1 MSSKTNNVVSLR
13 ARAFDG
19 IANLF
24 SRLGTTADRQAHTAY
39 YVPLLS
45 QLQIEAAYRG
55 SWLTRKVHDLVPFE
69 MTRAG
74 REWQADKAQ
83 IVSLEK
89 EEKRLAIWP
98 KLGEALRVARLHGG
112 SALILGVRS
121 GMPDQPLNPDQVR
134 KGALQYAF
142 VASRFQLS
150 APLGMENDPLSE
162 YFGQPAMYEL
172 QGAKGS
178 RVRIHPSRVIPFHG
192 APIPT
197 GALACAHIDQFWGD
211 PLLLSVKSA
220 IDNAET
226 SQAAI
231 ATLLH
236 EMKQDVISI
245 PGLSDMIGSAEHEAN
260 LAVRIEAINRLK
272 SMFSTLLLDG
282 GDDQGNGAEKWET
295 RQLSFA
301 QHPELLRQFIAIVAG
316 AADIPVTRLMG
327 ESPGGLNSTGKGE
340 QADFNRMIEAQQE
353 AALTPA
359 LHRLDEILVRS
370 ALGSFPDTVT
380 FEYGCLAEGDEG
392 AGATTEKTEI
402 ESAKLL
408 HDLNLIPGDALA
420 KALVNRLI
428 ESGRWPGL
436 EKAIDESAGELGLP
450 PDDNANVPDPT
461 EPGAD
466 PSAPPAPNAA
476 AAAKAAAM
484 AKQGTV
490 TRDQALALIA
500 DAAPRSLYVS
510 RKLLNTGE
518 FIAWAKGQG
527 FDTTL
532 AESDLHVTVA
542 YSRAPVDWLKAGE
555 AYDWDNPKDG
565 KLVISPGGAR
575 LVEKFDGG
583 AVVLAFV
590 SSSLS
595 YRHEQLK
602 EAGAD
607 WGYLEYQPHI
617 TITYAAPEGLDL
629 AKVEPYRGKLEFGPE
644 IFAEVDEDWSANV
657 NEE

>member
-1 MSSKTNNVVSLR
+1 MSGNVVSLR

-24 SRLGTTADRQAHTAY
+24 SRLGTTADRQTNTVY
-39 YVPLLS
+39 WTPIIGQQ
-45 QLQIEAAYRG
+45 QLEAAYRG

-74 REWQADKAQ
+74 RDWQADKTQ
-83 IVSLEK
+83 ITALEK
-89 EEKRLAIWP
+89 EEKRLRVWAKIAD
-98 KLGEALRVARLHGG
+98 ALRVARLHGG
-112 SALILGVRS
+112 SAIILGVRS
-121 GMPDQPLNPDQVR
+121 GMPDQPLAVERLGKNMLR
-134 KGALQYAF
+134 YMI

-150 APLGMENDPLSE
+150 APRGMDNDPESD
-162 YFGQPAMYEL
+162 YYGQPAMYAL
-172 QGAKGS
+172 RGAKGNE
-178 RVRIHPSRVIPFHG
+178 VLIHPSRVITFHG
-192 APIPT
+192 APVPS
-197 GALACAHIDQFWGD
+197 GALACSQLDQFWGD
-211 PLLLSVKSA
+211 PLLLSIKSA

-226 SQAAI
+226 SQAAV

-245 PGLSDMIGSAEHEAN
+245 PGLSEMIGSEELEAR
-260 LAVRIEAINRLK
+260 LAARIEAINRLK

-282 GDDQGNGAEKWET
+282 GDDEGKGGEKWET

-301 QHPELLRQFIAIVAG
+301 QHPELLRQFISIVAG

-327 ESPGGLNSTGKGE
+327 ESPGGLQSTGKGE

-353 AALTPA
+353 AVLTPA

-370 ALGSFPDTVT
+370 ALGSFPDTVS
-380 FEYGCLAEGDEG
+380 FEYGALAEDDE
-392 AGATTEKTEI
+392 AAEATTEKTEAETAQI
-402 ESAKLL
+402 L
-408 HDLNLIPGDALA
+408 HNLGLIPGDALG

-436 EKAIDESAGELGLP
+436 EKAIDESEGEIGLP
-450 PDDNANVPDPT
+450 PDDNADTPDPN
-461 EPGAD
+461 EPTD
-466 PSAPPAPNAA
+466 PAA
-476 AAAKAAAM
+476 TTAKAAAM
-484 AKQGTV
+484 AKRGTV

-500 DAAPRSLYVS
+500 DAAPRTLYVS
-510 RKLLNTGE
+510 RKLLNAAE

-532 AESDLHVTVA
+532 ASDELHVTIA
-542 YSRAPVDWLKAGE
+542 HSRTPVDWLKAGE

-565 KLVISPGGAR
+565 RLTVAPGGAR
-575 LVEKFDGG
+575 LIEKFDGG

-595 YRHEQLK
+595 YRHEQIK
-602 EAGAD
+602 NAGAD
-607 WGYLEYQPHI
+607 WGYFEYQPHV

-629 AKVEPYRGKLEFGPE
+629 SKVEPYRGKLEFGPE
-644 IFAEVDEDWSANV
+644 IFAEVDENWSENV